1 MSGSPWE
8 GVSLKVDLHTFSGV
22 YTRGLDTLAHLLTKG
37 AEFAKSKGAS
47 EAEML
52 DWRLAPDMFSLRQQA
67 QTVIRF
73 AEQWTARTAGVDVPP
88 DREGEWSLQDLLS
101 QITEVKAYVAA
112 FGPEKFEGREAAT
125 VTVSLGQLEP
135 TFPIGQ
141 WVPNFSMPNFYF
153 HLSMAYAILRQR
165 GLDLTK
171 RDFFAGG
178 L

>member
-1 MSGSPWE
+1 
-8 GVSLKVDLHTFSGV
+8 LKVDLHTFSGV

-37 AEFAKSKGAS
+37 AEFAKTQGAS

-52 DWRLAPDMFSLRQQA
+52 DWRLAPDMFNLREQA

-73 AEQWTARTAGVDVPP
+73 AEQWTARAAGVEVP
-88 DREGEWSLQDLLS
+88 GERPTERTLQDLLND
-101 QITEVKAYVAA
+101 IAEVKAYVAA
-112 FGPEKFEGREAAT
+112 FGPEKFDGRETAAAT
-125 VTVSLGQLEP
+125 INLGQLEP

-165 GLDLTK
+165 GLDLSK

>member
-1 MSGSPWE
+1 M
-8 GVSLKVDLHTFSGV
+8 KVDLHTFSGV
-22 YTRGLDTLAHLLTKG
+22 YTRALDTLAHLLTKG
-37 AEFAKSKGAS
+37 AEFAKTKGAT

-52 DWRLAPDMFSLRQQA
+52 DWRLAADMFNLKEQA

-73 AEQWTARTAGVDVPP
+73 SEQWTARAVGAEVP
-88 DREGEWSLQDLLS
+88 GERPVERTVQDLLND
-101 QITEVKAYVAA
+101 IAEVKAYVAA
-112 FGPEKFEGREAAT
+112 FGADRFAGRDDVAAT
-125 VTVSLGQLEP
+125 VNLGQLEP

-141 WVPNFSMPNFYF
+141 WVPNFSMPNLYF

-165 GLDLTK
+165 GLDLSK

>member
-1 MSGSPWE
+1 M
-8 GVSLKVDLHTFSGV
+8 KVDLHTFSGV

-37 AEFAKSKGAS
+37 AEFAKTKGAS
-47 EAEML
+47 EAEFL
-52 DWRLAPDMFSLRQQA
+52 DWRLAPDMFNVREQA

-73 AEQWTARTAGVDVPP
+73 AEQWTARAAGVEAPA
-88 DREGEWSLQDLLS
+88 DRPEGRDLQGLLND
-101 QITEVKAYVAA
+101 IAEVKAYVAT
-112 FGPEKFEGREAAT
+112 FGPEKFIGREPET
-125 VTVSLGQLEP
+125 LTVSLGQLEP
-135 TFPIGQ
+135 TFPTGQ

-165 GLDLTK
+165 GLDLSK

>member
-1 MSGSPWE
+1 M
-8 GVSLKVDLHTFSGV
+8 KVDLHTFSGV
-22 YTRGLDTLAHLLTKG
+22 YTRALDTLAHLLTKG

-47 EAEML
+47 EAEFL
-52 DWRLAPDMFSLRQQA
+52 DWRLAPDMFNMKEQA

-73 AEQWTARTAGVDVPP
+73 SEQWTARAVGVEVP
-88 DREGEWSLQDLLS
+88 GERPTERTLQDLLND
-101 QITEVKAYVAA
+101 IAEVKAYLAS
-112 FGPEKFEGREAAT
+112 FDESKFAGREAAT
-125 VTVSLGQLEP
+125 ATVSLGVMEP

-141 WVPNFSMPNFYF
+141 WVPNFSMPNLYF

-165 GLDLTK
+165 GLDLSK

>member
-1 MSGSPWE
+1 M
-8 GVSLKVDLHTFSGV
+8 KVDLQTFAGV
-22 YTRGLDTLAHLLTKG
+22 YTRGLDTLAHLLNKG
-37 AEFAKSKGAS
+37 AEFAKAKGVS

-52 DWRLAPDMFSLRQQA
+52 DWRLAPDMFSLKEQA

-73 AEQWTARTAGVDVPP
+73 AEQWTARAVGVEVP
-88 DREGEWSLQDLLS
+88 GERPTERTLQDLLKD
-101 QITEVKAYVAA
+101 IAEVKAYVASFDA
-112 FGPEKFEGREAAT
+112 GRYEAREGATAT
-125 VTVSLGQLEP
+125 VNLGVMEP

-165 GLDLTK
+165 GLDLSK